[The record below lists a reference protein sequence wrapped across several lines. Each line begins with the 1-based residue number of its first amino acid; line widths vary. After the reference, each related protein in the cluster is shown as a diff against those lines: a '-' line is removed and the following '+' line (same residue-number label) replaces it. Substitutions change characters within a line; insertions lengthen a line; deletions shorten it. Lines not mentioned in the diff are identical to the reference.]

1 MLGGVE
7 LNQDNNIMLL
17 DEEKASMRAGRTFL
31 FKINDNIPRNLRS
44 MKQMMTTLEGQSGP
58 LTQTQFEGLLL
69 SMVFSAHQASHQEIR
84 DKKEVW
90 GGVLLQLVNITVH
103 ELRGNYLVSYAE

>member
-1 MLGGVE
+1 
-7 LNQDNNIMLL
+7 MLL
-17 DEEKASMRAGRTFL
+17 DEEMASMRAGRTFL
-31 FKINDNIPRNLRS
+31 FKINDNVPRNLRS

-84 DKKEVW
+84 GKKEVW

-103 ELRGNYLVSYAE
+103 ELRGNYLVSYVE